1 MFKKSLITTLCFI
14 TIMACMTGCNK
25 KTTTSET
32 INSENSSVIEETTE
46 TVVEDE
52 NTDTEDVVTKSKMLY
67 LNSDMLS
74 TDEFVPNRP
83 EKVLNTDITLP
94 ISKDF
99 SEFNDYQ
106 VKEYMNKEFEQ
117 CTWEDIY
124 VNNYP
129 VSRLVF
135 GDEYGVEASAY
146 FELYTPNTVDVHN
159 ADEYIAF
166 LQFDFPVRE
175 IDRMTLTSNAEYIDN
190 SIYTLAF
197 ISNSVLG
204 NDEECVSGVA
214 LTDII
219 DYYGKPNYI
228 NFDYDEET
236 LKEKIS
242 NITNEDYVIED
253 KKIEFTYTLGWIY
266 EDCYMEV
273 EVSERQYGE
282 KMNTDIP
289 YQIRV
294 NSISFLTYNDD
305 VVNAANTI
313 NDRDLF
319 IKVYDEV
326 VNN

>member
-1 MFKKSLITTLCFI
+1 MLKKILIASLCFI
-14 TIMACMTGCNK
+14 TIMACMTGCNEE
-25 KTTTSET
+25 TTTNTSET
-32 INSENSSVIEETTE
+32 GIEETTDVADNTTE
-46 TVVEDE
+46 DMVDE
-52 NTDTEDVVTKSKMLY
+52 NEIKSDLFY
-67 LNSDMLS
+67 LNSDLFS
-74 TDEFVPNRP
+74 TDAFVVNRP
-83 EKVLNTDITLP
+83 EKVLNSEITLP
-94 ISKDF
+94 ISKDL
-99 SEFNDYQ
+99 SEFNNYQ
-106 VKEYMNKEFEQ
+106 VKEYMNGEFEQ

-124 VNNYP
+124 VDNHP

-135 GDEYGVEASAY
+135 GDEYGVEYSVN
-146 FELYTPNTVDVHN
+146 FLLYAPDTVDVHN
-159 ADEYIAF
+159 AEDYIAF
-166 LQFDFPVRE
+166 LAFDLPYGE

-190 SIYTLAF
+190 SIFKLAF

-204 NDEECVSGVA
+204 NDEECVSGIA
-214 LTDII
+214 LTEII

-228 NFDYDEET
+228 NFSYDEET

-242 NITNEDYVIED
+242 NFTDEDYVIED